1 LREAAFNVQALD
13 EIDQALGGILRHGA
27 RGSFHMAQQVGEQ
40 GGLGLNASA
49 FPILSELAASA
60 LRPSELAD
68 LTGSGRPTT
77 SRQVQYLERQGL
89 VRRAQD
95 EADRRGSVLE
105 LTSQGRKIAEMSIE
119 VRRAE
124 LQRLLAAWPEEEVL
138 SLARLLTRLVH
149 DMQHRVFGA
158 GA

>member
-1 LREAAFNVQALD
+1 LRKRVFNVAALD
-13 EIDQALGGILRHGA
+13 EIDRALGGILRHGM
-27 RGSFHMAQQVGEQ
+27 RGSFQMAQQVGEQ
-40 GGLGLNASA
+40 GGFSLNASA
-49 FPILSELAASA
+49 FPILSELAATA

-95 EADRRGSVLE
+95 EVDRRGSVLE
-105 LTSQGRKIAEMSIE
+105 LTPRGRKIAETSVE

-124 LQRLLAAWPEEEVL
+124 LQRVLAEWPDEEVL
-138 SLARLLTRLVH
+138 SLARLLTRLEH
-149 DMQHRVFGA
+149 DMEHRVFGA
-158 GA
+158 CE

>member
-1 LREAAFNVQALD
+1 LRKGAFNVQALD
-13 EIDQALGGILRHGA
+13 QIDQALGGILRHGA
-27 RGSFHMAQQVGEQ
+27 RGSFQMAQQVGEQ
-40 GGLGLNASA
+40 GGFGLNASA

-77 SRQVQYLERQGL
+77 SRQVQCLERQGL

-95 EADRRGSVLE
+95 EADRRGRVLE
-105 LTSQGRKIAEMSIE
+105 LTSRGRKIAEISVE

-124 LQRLLAAWPEEEVL
+124 LQRLLTGWPEEEVL

-149 DMQHRVFGA
+149 DMQHRVFGSSE
-158 GA
+158 